1 MRLFRSASKGGLGLA
16 LQLGMLAVA
25 TQHSE
30 PTPIPSLRDHRESR
44 MAPLQILPVQFL
56 PDARRTASFAPSQQL
71 MAAVLEDA
79 VHVYCKLRVLHGRA
93 GRKMRR
99 ELEAWFS
106 SRDAEWLFSFRNICD
121 ILDLDAEKIL
131 ARLGLWAEP
140 RQLS

>member
-1 MRLFRSASKGGLGLA
+1 ML
-16 LQLGMLAVA
+16 MLAVA
-25 TQHSE
+25 MHSE
-30 PTPIPSLRDHRESR
+30 PTPPPSVREHREAR

-79 VHVYCKLRVLHGRA
+79 VHVYCKLRVLRGRA

-131 ARLGLWAEP
+131 GRLGLWAEP
-140 RQLS
+140 RNLS